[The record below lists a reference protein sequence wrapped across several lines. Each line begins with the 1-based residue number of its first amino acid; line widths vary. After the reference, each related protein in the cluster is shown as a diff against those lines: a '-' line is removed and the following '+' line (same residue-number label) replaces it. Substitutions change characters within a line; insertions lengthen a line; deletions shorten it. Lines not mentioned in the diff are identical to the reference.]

1 MTVKF
6 IDNFIAFW
14 EIINVDTLYADTHM
28 RDLNKAVIPARNDEK
43 LQKLIDT
50 SNLEK
55 HARCLIQEVLSLKTL
70 IV

>member
-1 MTVKF
+1 
-6 IDNFIAFW
+6 
-14 EIINVDTLYADTHM
+14 M

-55 HARCLIQEVLSLKTL
+55 HARCLIQEVLFLKTL